1 MIDITLGHTP
11 DSDDAFMFYG
21 LASGKVDSNE
31 FRIAHVIE
39 DIEKLNKRAV
49 KHELDITAIS
59 VHAYAFLK
67 DYVILRSG
75 GSFGINYGPVILA
88 KKDFSQKELTTK
100 TIAIPGKMTS
110 AYLLLSLFLNNLNL
124 NNFLN
129 NFNVKEIPFHLIPDA
144 IINNEVDAGVVI
156 HEIQIAYEHL
166 KLSKIIDLGVWW
178 NNITDGLPVPLG
190 INVASNKSLTLKQIR
205 KFDTLFKKSII
216 YGLNNMEETLNY
228 AMKYGRG
235 QAHNTISKFVNM
247 YVNDITIDM
256 GDKGKQA
263 IEKVFDLA
271 IEKHI
276 LSPFSVYFA

>member
-21 LASGKVDSNE
+21 LATGKVDSNE

-75 GSFGINYGPVILA
+75 GSFGINYGPIILA
-88 KKDFSQKELTTK
+88 KKDFSQEELSTK

-110 AYLLLSLFLNNLNL
+110 AYLLLSLFLNNLN
-124 NNFLN
+124 LN

-166 KLSKIIDLGVWW
+166 KLCKIIDLGMWW
-178 NNITDGLPVPLG
+178 HNITNGLPVPLG
-190 INVASNKSLTLKQIR
+190 INVASNKSLTLRQIR
-205 KFDTLFKKSII
+205 EFDTLFKKSII

-235 QAHNTISKFVNM
+235 QAQNMISKFVNM
-247 YVNDITIDM
+247 YVNDLTIDM